1 MSYLSVNNPPSVNVG
16 NHKLDLGVPLSVP
29 AGNTEASKLLGNKS
43 SVLPDHTRNAEL
55 GRGSTTVSTDA
66 LSKLLDMFELLF
78 KAMRDVLSGKK
89 NPPDTLATQDKPTE
103 TKPLPGDKPAI
114 SGQEVK
120 TRVDEGKQPEKKA
133 DIDGKTVL
141 SGKDLKALVDTD
153 KQTEKKPDAE
163 NKPAAP
169 GKDAKVL
176 VDTDKQTEKK
186 PDAENKPA
194 VPGKDAKVLVDTD
207 KQTEKKPDAENK
219 PAVPGKDAKV
229 LIDTDKQT
237 EKKPDAG
244 VKPTATDKQ
253 SNVSADNMVRVNVN
267 VNNCHCPGDTPPVF
281 PGIDP
286 RFEPGS
292 IPMVSTHLYPG
303 LEPQPPSLVT
313 NHRVNPGVVPHSTTP
328 VINRGVRSEPVVPDA
343 NTRVKPGVSPQPAP
357 EVQPDKP
364 LPDTDL
370 TSAGPDCGPDEIDGA
385 ADAYRRR

>member
-186 PDAENKPA
+186 PDA
-194 VPGKDAKVLVDTD
+194 
-207 KQTEKKPDAENK
+207 
-219 PAVPGKDAKV
+219 
-229 LIDTDKQT
+229 
-237 EKKPDAG
+237 G